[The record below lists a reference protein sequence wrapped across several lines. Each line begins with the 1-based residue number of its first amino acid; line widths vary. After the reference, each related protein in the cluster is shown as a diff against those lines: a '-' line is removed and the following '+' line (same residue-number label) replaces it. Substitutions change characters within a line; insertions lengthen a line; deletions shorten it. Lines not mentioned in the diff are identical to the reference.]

1 MIFPV
6 LFIFLSTELIL
17 LYLARFL
24 LYNPASISIFAAAF
38 LIESSGT
45 MHRAQDFFIRCKEIL
60 SASPLPPP
68 SLPSFSLVFALTF
81 YLYYFPTLPSPSS
94 SSSPRASSYQPPSPL
109 SSRFVLSSIFISRSL
124 EIFTASSPRI
134 HTRDYTRAPATPPDF
149 RLLASRAMRAPIQ
162 CRIKRRDL

>member
-17 LYLARFL
+17 LYPARFL

-60 SASPLPPP
+60 SASP
-68 SLPSFSLVFALTF
+68 LPSFSLVFALTF

-134 HTRDYTRAPATPPDF
+134 HTRDYTRACGHTTRFSPVGIA
-149 RLLASRAMRAPIQ
+149 
-162 CRIKRRDL
+162 RDESTDSMSD